1 MSIAGGCAW
10 RKFPKL
16 RRWPKK
22 NRWDVGLLKNT
33 FRTTDFREL
42 LARKDVDA
50 VMISTPDHWH
60 VPMALAAI
68 KAGKDIALEKPIGL
82 AIAHG
87 RVLADAAAKS
97 KIVFRTDSNWR
108 SEPELF
114 RVASLVRT
122 GKIGQLK
129 RIRFAVPIYPVP
141 IPNEATMPVPKA
153 LDYEMWQGPAER
165 RPYTEDRVHP
175 CGKIGRP
182 GWYNNRLYCDGAISQ
197 LGPPSSRPCPMGQ

>member
-1 MSIAGGCAW
+1 M
-10 RKFPKL
+10 
-16 RRWPKK
+16 
-22 NRWDVGLLKNT
+22 KNT

-82 AIAHG
+82 SIAHG

-141 IPNEATMPVPKA
+141 IPNEATMPAPKA

-165 RPYTEDRVHP
+165 RPLHGRPCSSLREDRAA
-175 CGKIGRP
+175 
-182 GWYNNRLYCDGAISQ
+182 RLVQQSPVLRRSHMQ
-197 LGPPSSRPCPMGQ
+197 LGTPSSRPCPMGQ